1 MRKLI
6 LPVVLASAS
15 FALAAEIEL
24 HGAVN
29 ADYGSYFDSDF
40 SPINA
45 ANQDID
51 LAATARMD
59 ENVSVTVMANTH
71 STYVDSN
78 GTHAS
83 ETHRHYY
90 AHSTAMGDEGG
101 RYTEFNFDGVQFR
114 WDVSHEVTL
123 IFGDMTYSAGAF
135 NYYFWRDVSRYAVI
149 VREQS
154 LRGVGLDVG
163 NDKYGRG
170 SLYLGAS
177 DATDHT
183 VALFATYGF
192 PLINHTDEHLI
203 ITPSLDWVFG
213 SEINRSHTYVLGTEI
228 DYSKSYDKFN
238 YGIYA
243 VWGLHPYK
251 GQGVH
256 SFLLEPSMNYAIF
269 NLALTYFYTITDK
282 SYAAEPQLMT
292 DDQMLFAVEPSFNIH
307 KKYTLGVSYEYHDPD
322 KEVHDDDFHFLG
334 MNHYIYPT
342 MNTEIVVWYGYN
354 FTDTDNTPFGKAR
367 FSLGLSG
374 KASF

>member
-15 FALAAEIEL
+15 FALAAEVEL

-51 LAATARMD
+51 LAVTARMD

-114 WDVSHEVTL
+114 WDVAHAVSFV
-123 IFGDMTYSAGAF
+123 FGDLTYNAGRF
-135 NYYFWRDVSRYAVI
+135 NYFYWRDPSRYAVI
-149 VREQS
+149 VRDES
-154 LRGVGLDVG
+154 LRGIGAEVGTKKFG
-163 NDKYGRG
+163 NGK
-170 SLYLGAS
+170 LYMGAS
-177 DATDHT
+177 DDNEHSM
-183 VALFATYGF
+183 ALFGTYSL
-192 PLINHTDEHLI
+192 PMINHVDEHLI
-203 ITPSLDWVFG
+203 LTPSIDWMFG
-213 SEINRSHTYVLGTEI
+213 DDIGRSYTYSLGTEV
-228 DYSKSYDKFN
+228 DYSKSFERFN
-238 YGIYA
+238 WGIYA

-251 GQGVH
+251 GKGIH
-256 SFLLEPSMNYAIF
+256 SFLLEPSMSYAFF
-269 NLALTYFYTITDK
+269 NLGFTYFYALTDED
-282 SYAAEPQLMT
+282 YAAEEQIFTEDQL
-292 DDQMLFAVEPSFNIH
+292 LFAVEPSFNLH
-307 KKYTLGVSYEYHDPD
+307 KKLTMGFSYEYHDPD
-322 KEVHDDDFHFLG
+322 SEVHGDDYHFGGL
-334 MNHYIYPT
+334 NFYLYPT
-342 MNTEIVVWYGYN
+342 MKTEVVFWFGYN
-354 FTDTDNTPFGKAR
+354 FSDNIDTDFAMGISAQVE
-367 FSLGLSG
+367 F
-374 KASF
+374 